1 MPQGLLFTPPN
12 SFLKF
17 SFTLHFLRSISL
29 ENDARQSKD
38 SKASPKKAKKSFW
51 KLVNWKWVITAF
63 LSSLSISM
71 VLSLLS
77 SEGLNY
83 LNVFCSC
90 LVLVFFVALG
100 VIFDIIGLAV
110 ATADFK
116 PFLAMAARK
125 VRAGKTAVKLIKNAD
140 RVSSFCNDVIGD
152 ICGVVSGSTAAA
164 VAIKIA
170 TTPSGTFWLGIV
182 IGGLVSA
189 FTVGSKA
196 VGKALGLN
204 FSNEIV
210 MAVARIL
217 SIFSKNEKKAKYTKK
232 SSKNSEE

>member
-1 MPQGLLFTPPN
+1 M
-12 SFLKF
+12 
-17 SFTLHFLRSISL
+17 
-29 ENDARQSKD
+29 ENDTQQSKD
-38 SKASPKKAKKSFW
+38 RKQGPKKSKKSFW
-51 KLVNWKWVITAF
+51 KLVNWKWSITAF

-83 LNVFCSC
+83 LNIFCSC
-90 LVLVFFVALG
+90 LVLVLFIAIG
-100 VIFDIIGLAV
+100 VIFDIIGLSV
-110 ATADFK
+110 ATADPK

-164 VAIKIA
+164 VALKIA
-170 TTPSGTFWLGIV
+170 TTQNGGFWISIV
-182 IGGLVSA
+182 MGGLVSA

-196 VGKALGLN
+196 VGKAAGLN

-210 MAVARIL
+210 MAVARVL
-217 SIFSKNEKKAKYTKK
+217 SVFSKHEKQAKYTKK
-232 SSKNSEE
+232 SSGKDEN

>member
-1 MPQGLLFTPPN
+1 M
-12 SFLKF
+12 
-17 SFTLHFLRSISL
+17 
-29 ENDARQSKD
+29 ENDTQQSKD
-38 SKASPKKAKKSFW
+38 RKQGPQKSKKSFW
-51 KLVNWKWVITAF
+51 KLVNWKWSIAAF

-83 LNVFCSC
+83 LNIFCSC
-90 LVLVFFVALG
+90 LVLVLFIAIG
-100 VIFDIIGLAV
+100 VIFDIIGLSV
-110 ATADFK
+110 ATADPK

-164 VAIKIA
+164 VALKIA
-170 TTPSGTFWLGIV
+170 TTQKGGFWISIV
-182 IGGLVSA
+182 MGGLVSA

-196 VGKALGLN
+196 VGKAAGLN

-210 MAVARIL
+210 MAVARVL
-217 SIFSKNEKKAKYTKK
+217 SLFSKHEKQAKYTKK
-232 SSKNSEE
+232 SSGKDEN